1 MKASIRYVGDVRRF
15 MHTELAEAK
24 KAVQLSDAAT
34 ETWRHESAAVE
45 AATSSNGEAAYGDYM
60 KASAA
65 ARTGAPAKSSA
76 PAKDKAA
83 APVEDIDGM
92 QALGALLRQGAGT
105 LADSRKLLG
114 AHGQVEA
121 KDDAKKDAKAEDKK
135 EEKSPEAKE
144 EGKDDAKAE
153 GDGEADKVA
162 ADADKEKADKLK
174 IFAKHKVD
182 SLVDHLGAL
191 DGHIKEQFG
200 LLEKILSNT
209 EIEADFDPTSQEDL
223 EWVVEE
229 ILKILEDTPEI
240 K

>member
-1 MKASIRYVGDVRRF
+1 M
-15 MHTELAEAK
+15 
-24 KAVQLSDAAT
+24 
-34 ETWRHESAAVE
+34 
-45 AATSSNGEAAYGDYM
+45 
-60 KASAA
+60 
-65 ARTGAPAKSSA
+65 
-76 PAKDKAA
+76 
-83 APVEDIDGM
+83 
-92 QALGALLRQGAGT
+92 
-105 LADSRKLLG
+105 ADSRKLLG
-114 AHGQVEA
+114 AHLQVDA

-135 EEKSPEAKE
+135 EEKKEEKKSEKKE
-144 EGKDDAKAE
+144 EGKDEEKAE

-162 ADADKEKADKLK
+162 ADADKDKADKLK

-191 DGHIKEQFG
+191 DGHIKEQFS